1 MCTTS
6 RYGASTTGNAE
17 GLARLG
23 TRRPNSYFLR
33 ILSTLSVT
41 RRDRSCQR
49 CRSSDSANSLPMCT
63 TSSRDAFRD
72 SQLVRCIGQ
81 GVLSAVLRGVSLVRE
96 VEGHRVAWAH
106 QTV

>member
-6 RYGASTTGNAE
+6 RYGASRTGNAE
-17 GLARLG
+17 GLARPG

-33 ILSTLSVT
+33 IPSTLNVI

-49 CRSSDSANSLPMCT
+49 CRSSDSANSLPMYT
-63 TSSRDAFRD
+63 TSLKDAFRD
-72 SQLVRCIGQ
+72 SQLVRSLGQ
-81 GVLSAVLRGVSLVRE
+81 GVLSAVLLEVSLVRE